1 MRRLPRDSAG
11 GVGAPLR
18 RGGRGRGPGRVDD
31 GERGIAA
38 LEMGIFATL
47 LMLLAFGALPLY
59 SLMSAHQRVTK
70 ASAGTLR
77 YATSVA
83 SNGTR
88 TAGGTL
94 SRRPTFDDIQAFA
107 RDAAGESDLEVV
119 VTVCKGETCT
129 DVTADSPDH
138 AAPIPAASGDTVH
151 LTLRTTVDLSVLGR
165 VANAATRLSGG
176 EPVFPEGEKTVTSTA
191 TAREE

>member
-1 MRRLPRDSAG
+1 MRRLRRDD
-11 GVGAPLR
+11 
-18 RGGRGRGPGRVDD
+18 RGL
-31 GERGIAA
+31 AA
-38 LEMGIFATL
+38 LEMGIFVTVL
-47 LMLLAFGALPLY
+47 LLLAFGALPLY
-59 SLMSAHQRVTK
+59 SMLRASQRVSK

-94 SRRPTFDDIQAFA
+94 SRRPTFEEIQTFA
-107 RDAAGESDLEVV
+107 RDSANEAGLAVV

-129 DVTADSPDH
+129 EITKDSPN
-138 AAPIPAASGDTVH
+138 AAEPIPASAGDTVH
-151 LTLRTTVDLSVLGR
+151 LTLSTTVDLSVLGR
-165 VANAATRLSGG
+165 VANVAVQLSGG
-176 EPVFPEGEKTVTSTA
+176 DAVFPEGDTTVSSTA

>member
-1 MRRLPRDSAG
+1 MRRD
-11 GVGAPLR
+11 
-18 RGGRGRGPGRVDD
+18 
-31 GERGIAA
+31 ERGIAA
-38 LEMGIFATL
+38 LEMGILVSL

-59 SLMSAHQRVTK
+59 SMLRASQRVSK

-94 SRRPTFDDIQAFA
+94 SRRPTYDEIQSFA
-107 RDAAGESDLEVV
+107 RDAANESDLDVT
-119 VTVCKGETCT
+119 VTVCKGATCT
-129 DVTADSPDH
+129 DITADHPDH
-138 AAPIPAASGDTVH
+138 AQPIPAASGDSVT

-165 VANAATRLSGG
+165 IANATTRISGG
-176 EPVFPEGEKTVTSTA
+176 EPVFPENETTVTSTA

>member
-1 MRRLPRDSAG
+1 MTR
-11 GVGAPLR
+11 LR
-18 RGGRGRGPGRVDD
+18 RD
-31 GERGIAA
+31 ERGLAA
-38 LEMGIFATL
+38 LEMGIFVTL

-59 SLMSAHQRVTK
+59 ALMSAHQRVTK

-94 SRRPTFDDIQAFA
+94 SRRPTFDDIQSFA

-119 VTVCKGETCT
+119 VTVCKGATCT
-129 DVTADSPDH
+129 DVTADSPNH
-138 AAPIPAASGDTVH
+138 ADPIPAASGDTVR
-151 LTLRTTVDLSVLGR
+151 LTLRTSVDLSVLGR
-165 VANAATRLSGG
+165 VANVATRLSGG
-176 EPVFPEGEKTVTSTA
+176 EPVFPEGEKTVSSTA